1 MANKVYGVYWGF
13 YGRMDDG
20 PQLES
25 LWSTE
30 ELAKKEMM
38 KEVEKQ
44 KLEPYSVVFNKPNA
58 SSNCFTNGSY
68 YIAVDSLCIDTTSIY
83 GDPDEEQ

>member
-1 MANKVYGVYWGF
+1 MANKVYGVYSGF
-13 YGRMDDG
+13 YGGMDDSS
-20 PQLES
+20 QLES

-58 SSNCFTNGSY
+58 SSNCFTDGHHHIS
-68 YIAVDSLCIDTTSIY
+68 IQELCIDTTSIY
-83 GDPDEEQ
+83 GDPDEE